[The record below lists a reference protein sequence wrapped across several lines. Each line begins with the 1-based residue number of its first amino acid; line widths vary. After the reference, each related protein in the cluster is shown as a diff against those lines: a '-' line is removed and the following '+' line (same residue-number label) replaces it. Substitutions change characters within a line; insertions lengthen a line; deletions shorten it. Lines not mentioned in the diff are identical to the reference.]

1 MKRTYYTTEGK
12 AYILRVST
20 KNVDALAV
28 AASSFTPRIT
38 VNDLTPSTLPYI
50 LNINTD
56 KKIVP
61 LICTLSMVD
70 AVAPYST
77 LVDIVSVFYSMDSNG
92 SNNSNFQK
100 SLLKR
105 QGYVDRLYYTSNN
118 FYAYNLAYSQM
129 LLNDDDFIDV
139 NSQLNFD
146 FLPSPASAFVVDT
159 TQQASIP
166 ASSYNICISFLYFEM
181 ESKG

>member
-1 MKRTYYTTEGK
+1 
-12 AYILRVST
+12 
-20 KNVDALAV
+20 
-28 AASSFTPRIT
+28 
-38 VNDLTPSTLPYI
+38 
-50 LNINTD
+50 
-56 KKIVP
+56 
-61 LICTLSMVD
+61 
-70 AVAPYST
+70 
-77 LVDIVSVFYSMDSNG
+77 
-92 SNNSNFQK
+92 
-100 SLLKR
+100 LKR